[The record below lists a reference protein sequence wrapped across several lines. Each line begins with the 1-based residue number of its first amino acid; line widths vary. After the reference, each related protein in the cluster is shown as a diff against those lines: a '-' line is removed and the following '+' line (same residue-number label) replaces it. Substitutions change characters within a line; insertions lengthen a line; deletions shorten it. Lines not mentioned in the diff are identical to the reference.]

1 MPGTAKALAAIAAA
15 CCVAGAVAGCGSS
28 PAGHDAATSPASATP
43 HSTKS
48 PADPRARILAAYSG
62 MWHAFAALARTASYQ
77 PGPLERYAE
86 GNALTLLGHGLSEN
100 HQHGIVIRG
109 APVLKPE
116 VTGMT
121 PAKNPD
127 RATVRDCADDT
138 HWRQYSKSGH
148 PVSGAPTGHRRIYAW
163 LHLFSGVWK
172 VTEVVVE
179 KAGTCG

>member
-1 MPGTAKALAAIAAA
+1 MGLLRAVPLA
-15 CCVAGAVAGCGSS
+15 CCLALSVVATGCGSS
-28 PAGHDAATSPASATP
+28 PAGHGAVAPSAPASV
-43 HSTKS
+43 HSTQS
-48 PADPRARILAAYSG
+48 PRDPHAQILAAYTG
-62 MWHAFAALARTASYQ
+62 MWRAFATLARTASYQ

-116 VTGMT
+116 VTSMT